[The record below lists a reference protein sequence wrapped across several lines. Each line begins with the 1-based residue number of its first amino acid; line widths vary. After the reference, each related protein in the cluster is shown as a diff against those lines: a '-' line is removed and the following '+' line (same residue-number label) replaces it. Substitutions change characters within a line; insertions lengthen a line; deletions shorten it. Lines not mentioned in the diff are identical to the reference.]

1 MDLLGYEGE
10 PTLEA
15 KQQRVCKEIYLLNL
29 QTKTFE
35 ARTEKG
41 HYIASDLTT
50 SEKDNV
56 VNACKRSVT
65 MLSDR
70 IKKVK
75 DAKSKQ
81 NDCTT

>member
-1 MDLLGYEGE
+1 M
-10 PTLEA
+10 
-15 KQQRVCKEIYLLNL
+15 CKEIYLLNL

-41 HYIASDLTT
+41 HYVASDLST

-56 VNACKRSVT
+56 VDACKRSVT
-65 MLSDR
+65 MLSHR

-75 DAKSKQ
+75 EAKS
-81 NDCTT
+81 